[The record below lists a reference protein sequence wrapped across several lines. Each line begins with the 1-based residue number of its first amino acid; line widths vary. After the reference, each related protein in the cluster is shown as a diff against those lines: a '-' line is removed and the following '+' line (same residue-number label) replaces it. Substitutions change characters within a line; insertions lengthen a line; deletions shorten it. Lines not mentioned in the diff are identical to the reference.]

1 MNAGIVRGPDTQ
13 NVSGQGGAGGVGMR
27 PEAIVLC
34 YRHLAFINGENVS
47 RWLESVLVES
57 LPPVTQLED
66 RLQNGVVLCKLGMR
80 LLPLDSMWSKVYD
93 LEEKRYKV
101 GVGVGV
107 VG

>member
-1 MNAGIVRGPDTQ
+1 
-13 NVSGQGGAGGVGMR
+13 MR
-27 PEAIVLC
+27 LEASVLC
-34 YRHLAFINGENVS
+34 YRHLAFINGDIIT

-80 LLPLDSMWSKVYD
+80 LLPLDSMWNKVYD

-107 VG
+107 VD